1 MLFAK
6 TGVEN
11 IHVSPK
17 EKTPHDLPRIHLI
30 FKPDKTMELNIIH
43 DEEDLRFYAVIE
55 GDEAEL
61 TYTYP
66 ESGVMDFDH
75 TFVPEG
81 SRGKGHADKLVQ
93 SGLDYARS
101 QNYQVIPSCPV
112 VATYIK
118 RHAEYND
125 LVQPE

>member
-1 MLFAK
+1 M
-6 TGVEN
+6 
-11 IHVSPK
+11 
-17 EKTPHDLPRIHLI
+17 DL
-30 FKPDKTMELNIIH
+30 DIIH
-43 DEEDLRFYAVIE
+43 DEEDLRFYAVIA

-81 SRGKGHADKLVQ
+81 GRGKGYADRLVQ

-101 QNYQVIPSCPV
+101 QNYQVVPSCPV
-112 VATYIK
+112 VGAFIK
-118 RHAEYND
+118 RHPDYED

>member
-1 MLFAK
+1 M
-6 TGVEN
+6 
-11 IHVSPK
+11 
-17 EKTPHDLPRIHLI
+17 DL
-30 FKPDKTMELNIIH
+30 DIIH
-43 DEEDLRFYAVIE
+43 DEEDLRFYAVIA

-81 SRGKGHADKLVQ
+81 GRGKGYADQLVQ
-93 SGLDYARS
+93 TGLDYARS
-101 QNYQVIPSCPV
+101 KNYQIVPSCPV
-112 VATYIK
+112 VGAYIK
-118 RHAEYND
+118 RHPDYED